1 MQYPELGAERY
12 ASEKSY
18 TIDKSKATG
27 LRSGLLYAFASKR
40 SLLLYAN
47 GHYEKDLGDQI
58 TFIKF
63 DPYGN
68 NYDEL
73 MVGTYNAA
81 EKGIV
86 TRYLLGTDQDS
97 FELEPLKD
105 CRWNGLVKVKDIDYR
120 Q

>member
-1 MQYPELGAERY
+1 ME
-12 ASEKSY
+12 
-18 TIDKSKATG
+18 I
-27 LRSGLLYAFASKR
+27 
-40 SLLLYAN
+40 
-47 GHYEKDLGDQI
+47 I
-58 TFIKF
+58 
-63 DPYGN
+63 
-68 NYDEL
+68 EL

-86 TRYLLGTDQDS
+86 TRYLLGTDLDS

>member
-1 MQYPELGAERY
+1 M
-12 ASEKSY
+12 
-18 TIDKSKATG
+18 
-27 LRSGLLYAFASKR
+27 LYAFASKR

-47 GHYEKDLGDQI
+47 GQILHAYDYVNHMHYEKDLGDQI

-68 NYDEL
+68 NNDKL

>member
-12 ASEKSY
+12 ASEKSRLY
-18 TIDKSKATG
+18 DRQIESDRFK
-27 LRSGLLYAFASKR
+27 SGLLYAFASKR

-47 GHYEKDLGDQI
+47 GQILHAYDYVNHMHYEKDLGDQI

-97 FELEPLKD
+97 LN
-105 CRWNGLVKVKDIDYR
+105 WNL
-120 Q
+120 

>member
-1 MQYPELGAERY
+1 MLIFN
-12 ASEKSY
+12 EKAY
-18 TIDKSKATG
+18 FFRRKKGEEQKKT
-27 LRSGLLYAFASKR
+27 RSILLNLVPCY
-40 SLLLYAN
+40 LETVLI
-47 GHYEKDLGDQI
+47 GQPHYEKDLGDQI